1 MRKWCVAL
9 LMFLLLVVAEP
20 AQAAGKMAVTLP
32 DFTITINDVVVDNQN
47 RQYPFLLY
55 QGITYFPLTYD
66 DSRFLGVETSWT
78 EEEGLVLERT
88 DVSCIYRENTGGKN
102 SGAA

>member
-47 RQYPFLLY
+47 RQYMLL
-55 QGITYFPLTYD
+55 PD
-66 DSRFLGVETSWT
+66 
-78 EEEGLVLERT
+78 
-88 DVSCIYRENTGGKN
+88 
-102 SGAA
+102 